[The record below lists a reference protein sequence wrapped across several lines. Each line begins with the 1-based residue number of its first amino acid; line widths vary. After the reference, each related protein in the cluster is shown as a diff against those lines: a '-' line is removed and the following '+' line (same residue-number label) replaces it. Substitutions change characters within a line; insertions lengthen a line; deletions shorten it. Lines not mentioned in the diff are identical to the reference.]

1 MLQNKQTS
9 KKSVPATLDAV
20 KEYTD
25 SNGRKLLLSVEF
37 KVFNDRPGIAAIT
50 IKTTDLGSPITR
62 RMLSEI
68 PLDKLFRDE
77 LAAESEHLK
86 RIRRKYRGAT
96 AHQGRQHSD
105 DDLRAVAEIYIAAY
119 QAHMPVQNAVA
130 DALGIS
136 VSTAQK
142 RIMAARK
149 RDFIQLPKTA
159 PKDTKLELDYFPT
172 CHPPSR
178 NFQFNLPNK
187 TEESQ

>member
-9 KKSVPATLDAV
+9 KKSVPATMDAV

-37 KVFNDRPGIAAIT
+37 KVFNDRPDIAAIT
-50 IKTTDLGSPITR
+50 IKTTDARTPISR

-68 PLDKLFRDE
+68 PLDKIFRDE
-77 LAAESEHLK
+77 LAIENEHLK
-86 RIRRKYRGAT
+86 RMRRKFGGAT

-105 DDLRAVAEIYIAAY
+105 EDLRAVAEIYIAAY

-149 RDFIQLPKTA
+149 RGFI
-159 PKDTKLELDYFPT
+159 PT
-172 CHPPSR
+172 DM
-178 NFQFNLPNK
+178 NNK
-187 TEESQ
+187 EK